1 MANDIYVSFGAET
14 GGLESAFALSK
25 AQAASF
31 GREVANMA
39 REIVRAG
46 DSADAALVQKLGA
59 VSAELSE
66 AKNRAKEFSDQLR
79 EQAAAGKEGLLS
91 LENLHE
97 GFEKLLEIAGITV
110 GIDAFKEW
118 ISGASEAAEKVE
130 RLSAILGASTNEI
143 QQIQSVAKLTG
154 TDFDQMAHQLERL
167 QLGLAKSESAAAPAR
182 AALAALGIEA
192 DKFRQLPIPEQLD
205 ALAAAFSRFAD
216 GPNKTAAA
224 VALLGKAG
232 ADMIPYLDR
241 GRAAINE
248 MEEAAEKAGAVLS
261 QNTVEALA
269 ATKEHTA
276 ELDLAVEGLSNQLL
290 SQLNPAI
297 DASIGFLTRITSA
310 FTQASRAANDMNVAI
325 PEALRQGRLSL
336 GDLPFVNASSG
347 NIPALDPNG
356 DALRQA
362 IAGGRSL
369 TVHGKPQVPALDLG
383 GGRGGGGGG
392 GSDKEASQEAIESYN
407 EQVDA
412 ARDAAKETLDSL
424 NNEVRTHK
432 ISWDEWA
439 KDLVA
444 ALETEKA
451 AIQAAADTA
460 VKSAEIT
467 GIEKQ
472 RIARETANEIA
483 HLAREEAD
491 DQAKAAE
498 ETMKAWNN
506 FFTPFNSAIDKNINS
521 LIIRP

>member
-14 GGLESAFALSK
+14 GGLELAFALSK

-118 ISGASEAAEKVE
+118 ISGASEAAEKIE

-216 GPNKTAAA
+216 GPTKTAAA

-290 SQLNPAI
+290 SN
-297 DASIGFLTRITSA
+297 SIQRSTPRSA
-310 FTQASRAANDMNVAI
+310 F
-325 PEALRQGRLSL
+325 
-336 GDLPFVNASSG
+336 
-347 NIPALDPNG
+347 
-356 DALRQA
+356 
-362 IAGGRSL
+362 
-369 TVHGKPQVPALDLG
+369 
-383 GGRGGGGGG
+383 
-392 GSDKEASQEAIESYN
+392 
-407 EQVDA
+407 
-412 ARDAAKETLDSL
+412 
-424 NNEVRTHK
+424 
-432 ISWDEWA
+432 
-439 KDLVA
+439 
-444 ALETEKA
+444 
-451 AIQAAADTA
+451 
-460 VKSAEIT
+460 
-467 GIEKQ
+467 
-472 RIARETANEIA
+472 
-483 HLAREEAD
+483 
-491 DQAKAAE
+491 
-498 ETMKAWNN
+498 
-506 FFTPFNSAIDKNINS
+506 
-521 LIIRP
+521 